1 MNYLYDGS
9 FEGFLTCVF
18 EHYYTEKADGV
29 FREDVYQLDL
39 TRRAMSLQ
47 TDTKKASRV
56 LTAVRQKISEWDAER
71 IYRAHC
77 TEEPAKEMNSL
88 RYIELGF
95 RIGGRIRL
103 LHGNSVVMAVEKAEK
118 RLGNEVHRLL
128 GLVRFSEKL
137 ISSATTADGS
147 ETPSGTLGTASLYA
161 EANASHLESGRVHSP
176 IGAARRIL
184 YSPIEPD
191 NDCLEFMAPHFT
203 DRLREEPFIIH
214 DLRRGKALAAY
225 NRKWDIVEL
234 AADAA
239 LIESVEEAMYS
250 DLWRKYFGTM
260 AIHERT
266 NPVCQRNL
274 MPARYWK
281 HITEMT

>member
-1 MNYLYDGS
+1 VNYLYDGS

-39 TRRAMSLQ
+39 TRKAISLR
-47 TDTKKASRV
+47 TDEEKANRV
-56 LTAVRQKISEWDAER
+56 FNAVRQKISEWDAER
-71 IYRAHC
+71 VYRAHC
-77 TEEPAKEMNSL
+77 TEEPEKEMSSL

-95 RIGGRIRL
+95 RMGGRIRL
-103 LHGNSVVMAVEKAEK
+103 LHGHPVVMAVEKAER

-137 ISSATTADGS
+137 ISVASDAGDIKNESMRPA
-147 ETPSGTLGTASLYA
+147 SGA
-161 EANASHLESGRVHSP
+161 
-176 IGAARRIL
+176 IGRIL

-191 NDCLEFMAPHFT
+191 NDCLEFLAPHFI

-214 DLRRGKALAAY
+214 DLKRGKALAAY
-225 NRKWDIVEL
+225 NKRWDIVEL

-239 LIESVEEAMYS
+239 LIESTEEVMYAT
-250 DLWRKYFGTM
+250 LWRKYFGTM
-260 AIHERT
+260 AIRERT

-281 HITEMT
+281 HLTEMT